1 MPDLPMLLLLG
12 GQTRGDRRLGEVRM
26 WSLGGQAPG
35 AGPVFALARSQA
47 INAHNYQPTNIITT

>member
-1 MPDLPMLLLLG
+1 MPLLG

-47 INAHNYQPTNIITT
+47 INAHYYQPTNIITT

>member
-1 MPDLPMLLLLG
+1 MPLLG

-47 INAHNYQPTNIITT
+47 INAHYYQPNIITT